1 MTFSTKQSLG
11 GHTSRGH
18 PEKTKNK
25 NAKLLARE
33 NREMKRATHKLAKDL
48 YQKIQNGGLD
58 PVTQQTFGWKR

>member
-1 MTFSTKQSLG
+1 MTFPTKQSLG

-48 YQKIQNGGLD
+48 YQKI
-58 PVTQQTFGWKR
+58 